1 MIHPILDETKKGME
15 KALEAFQREL
25 SRLRTGRASLSILDE
40 IRVDYYG
47 QMTPLSQVATLGVPE
62 PRMIT
67 ISPWESRLI
76 PEIEKAVEKANIG
89 LTPINDGKMVRLP
102 IPQPN
107 EERRRELVKNIKN
120 HAEECRVAIRHARR
134 ESIDKLKKLEKEG
147 KIAEDDSKKGSHDV
161 QKLTDDFTAKVD
173 QMAAKKEQEIM
184 QV

>member
-76 PEIEKAVEKANIG
+76 PEIEKAVEKANIR

-102 IPQPN
+102 IP
-107 EERRRELVKNIKN
+107 
-120 HAEECRVAIRHARR
+120 H
-134 ESIDKLKKLEKEG
+134 
-147 KIAEDDSKKGSHDV
+147 
-161 QKLTDDFTAKVD
+161 
-173 QMAAKKEQEIM
+173 
-184 QV
+184 